1 MSIKII
7 QDVRIETLENGSHAL
22 DNKLTDLE
30 SADVFLQEANKQ
42 LAVRTTE
49 IENKSKKIEVDVS
62 QVTEEFQKGF
72 TLKVESKLEKMEES
86 LDVLNKNKINN
97 DANMSDLIARLDDH
111 EDKIENMQTDIE
123 TGKNITKKLSS
134 TTENNSEI
142 ISQTQKQITNVA
154 ENVEKNEKD
163 ITNIFSSLAK
173 LNTENQ
179 DMHSESMVNITRIY
193 EAIHEQN
200 TSLENTIKELNNDHD
215 KVTSF
220 ELLISTLTAETDG
233 LKAQISHEMQTSV
246 ENFEEGQ
253 TKLQEAFKEHLS
265 NFSAQVSKLDKVETD
280 ADVANSD
287 LKNLLERFTKLQN
300 DLQSLD
306 VKHVETVERM
316 KEVTVLATNIEVHV
330 KSQEQRIEQQNEEGL
345 TNVNKKIAMLEGD
358 LDSVQKKI
366 ADVDNKGLSLSGNVQ
381 TINQTLVSKL
391 DELKKVTDDLEA
403 RLNNASA
410 DHSKKMETL
419 QDLHAENTDKIKGL
433 EEASMQHFERARYF
447 ETLNTRVA
455 QLDEMRQQSEAKARD
470 EVDMGISKQNSLV
483 NEFKLDVDNKVQN
496 LTLHFQENFYKSEQ
510 ENNQLRE
517 QILHLKAE
525 IDKCYLT
532 INGLNGEFGNI
543 SGKIQGLESGFDT
556 QLKNI
561 SAKTDYAESSLA
573 KEVEQLNEKASEL
586 NSKLKYLEHENM
598 NNIAEIVAVKEAS
611 FAHNEKVTF
620 VEALSARV
628 SSFDDSRQQF
638 EEDLM
643 KKNEEMIAKN
653 ASAITD
659 LKQECEGRLKS
670 LEAETKSGFAKTAG
684 ANDGLA
690 VSLENLRKENENLGT
705 WFKDLQERHVQL
717 QFIFTEQNQTNQTF
731 VLEKQQ
737 ELEAKIEKSLLQSQE
752 NNKTDQESGI
762 SELRE
767 MIETTSNNLRAEIQ
781 DKADK
786 ENVDNLQMFKN
797 SLKKMEDEIKDV
809 ATCIQKAE
817 ENFAVKVDENVQAL
831 RSDLEEKL
839 KEQEYDC
846 KELYKTNEKLESK
859 VEILEMGIAAQLEDI
874 EKLRDQDELTKQEVK
889 DTQEAETSRRALMQ
903 NTFEERMK
911 ALEDK
916 LDQFQT
922 SLGESQLNQNEII
935 IRESKELISKMKI
948 EIDLGAEE
956 TDKNF
961 KDGLKAMEE
970 KIQKLETD
978 VLGSLENKLV
988 QEIKDSHLVLKG
1000 ETGLKIKMLE
1010 DDIEGQKLVVEDKF
1024 NNCLEQFESNK
1035 VQLKTEVGNSSRE
1048 MLSEIQNDLDEKLA
1062 NIDILVKEAENHV
1075 ENLRSLNGKLIDQ
1088 VKENMKGHE
1097 IEQGK
1102 IAENLKQQTDE
1113 QLEKYKNQV
1122 EDELKT
1128 LISIK
1133 DEHTLTLTS
1142 MSNTIISVRETL
1154 SKSIEEFKET
1164 EKRIDALEKGQIVQ
1178 DEEIDKNKETLK
1190 DQLQDLMAKIALN
1203 QSDLENH
1210 LKIYEDEKKMTQQR
1224 LDDSGISM
1232 SEIDEK
1238 LSFLAENNE
1247 TKDQTINEMNKSF
1260 ETSIHV
1266 FSSQFETKLAEDHK
1280 AFTDRLQRAEDN
1292 VLDNSMAI
1300 KANTSLIQQNGDNI
1314 ASLLTACGKH
1324 DEEFAVVK
1332 VEIQKLKVN
1341 EQKESEES
1349 LKKIEILSSKV
1360 ESEIKRLDQIKHQVS
1375 DLDDAV
1381 THLSPDIITNAEK
1394 ILVLE
1399 VFKKQLEVSTEN
1411 LQKEV
1416 EEFKSAEEKSRSEI
1430 EELKED
1436 TEKLGEILET
1446 LQDKFDNLEKETSDR
1461 FKDDNT
1467 KIEEVSG
1474 LLSNIKLSVEE
1485 NKEENLNKVENVQAA
1500 LESQLQELKK
1510 DLEAKTVILGND
1522 VIDLRDQLTKFETRF
1537 SEVPPQLEEHKKN
1550 TENEIKNLK
1559 EKQFDDVKN
1568 LKDQLDEFL
1577 DKFAIVQVNLDEIKA
1592 TNVKMENIEN
1602 NISQQFNLKIASSM
1616 MESKDAQEENQKRL
1630 DDLKENMNEETA
1642 KLSVIIMSMKS
1653 SFEDGNK
1660 LIVDDID
1667 KLKSA
1672 DNELMNEMNNN
1683 KNSFNLKLESLNS
1696 DAQSLTERVTGVENE
1711 NKEQNDRILQL
1722 ETNQKDQLEKI
1733 VSLHENTA
1741 AYEEK
1746 AKYVQVLEAK
1756 VEKVDEMRQKSE
1768 SQAKEDFK
1776 QAIMTNKDNIEKLR
1790 ADVDKSIQ
1798 ELGDKHDDDV
1808 SNLSSAVAEMKNN
1821 LANSVGEVKE
1831 DCNILKSEGVVF
1843 KDTLAKYQELLEV
1856 KLKEVDNNTNE
1867 NSRVIQVVKDML
1879 NETNDKIDNNQASF
1893 NTDLNSLKDET
1904 PALIE
1909 KTLDFFK
1916 TDVKEEI
1923 TALDNDFNE
1932 LKKNIEPLELGF
1944 TKLGKELEENSQ
1956 KQLASL
1962 NDLKNVSQDMLAVLR
1977 NDFDGKVKEI
1987 MEYFDKQ
1994 GKTIAINNTYMMSSQ
2009 ELLNNISISSVEQ
2022 AAKIEALESQTGI
2035 LDNKLSSLES
2045 ADLFLQEAH
2054 RMLTDKT
2061 TLVETESKRLEA
2073 AVLAH
2078 MKDQKE
2084 EHEDN
2089 LKSQISLILK
2099 DIDKLEADKSKAFE
2113 KINDV
2118 ENQAQGNQNQ
2128 ITALEAKFL
2137 NQTNDLSTNLET
2149 MIADIKTSQENKLE
2163 ILEENI
2169 VLNKAIVQNSI
2180 EELNNNLTGNDEK
2193 IKQFED
2199 SLKAL
2204 DVKHVET
2211 TQKMKEV
2218 TVLATNI
2225 EVHIKSQEQKFEEQK
2240 ALDMTGFENSF
2251 KEIKEKEVMLQEK
2264 LESLEVN
2271 CQETMH
2277 KIEDLE
2283 FRDKEKN
2290 ALVDEILDKIRGNS
2304 DLIGTSNA
2312 SIHDI
2317 LAKLQSL
2324 NDQNKNQAE
2333 KMHVIEM
2340 LSDRLD
2346 QLDDS
2351 RSTHDI
2357 HVTTT
2362 IENLREEYKK
2372 NLTLINLE
2380 IDNKLTVLQ
2389 DSELSKLHQM
2399 AEALKED
2406 LVKLRTE
2413 NEGQGR
2419 SIIELGNNGKEA
2431 NARYEE
2437 QNIILETKLSQALS
2451 EIQILL
2457 AKVESIDDEN
2467 KYNKEKLVAMEEAAV
2482 TQSEKAVYV
2491 ESLMSRMDDM
2501 RQQSEVK
2508 SKEELQTKIQSQS
2521 KAVDELR
2528 NELETKLGNISRD
2541 IRGELDSLNL
2551 VQEQLSSKL
2560 HLDNKAALETLG
2572 NEQETKI
2579 TAIMKIIH
2587 DHKTLIEKTH
2597 SSITTITERIVHTES
2612 SQSNSQEKIIADYAQ
2627 KLAELKDNFEERIVE
2642 LFMQSGVQKANIEKN
2657 TSLIEELSVEFNS
2670 SSGQLKGEIT
2680 NIKVC
2685 IMSKKCL

>member
-1 MSIKII
+1 MSIKNI
-7 QDVRIETLENGSHAL
+7 QDARIEALENGSHAL
-22 DNKLTDLE
+22 DNKLSDLE

-49 IENKSKKIEVDVS
+49 IENKSKKIEVDFS

-97 DANMSDLIARLDDH
+97 DAKMSDLIARLDEHD
-111 EDKIENMQTDIE
+111 DKIENMQTDIE
-123 TGKNITKKLSS
+123 TGKNIMEKLSS
-134 TTENNSEI
+134 TTENISEI

-173 LNTENQ
+173 LNSENQ
-179 DMHSESMVNITRIY
+179 DMHSESKLNITRIY
-193 EAIHEQN
+193 EAIHEQQI
-200 TSLENTIKELNNDHD
+200 SLENTIKELNSEHD

-220 ELLISTLTAETDG
+220 ELLISALTAETDG

-253 TKLQEAFKEHLS
+253 NKLQEAFKEHLS
-265 NFSAQVSKLDKVETD
+265 NFSAQASKLDKVETD
-280 ADVANSD
+280 ADVTNSD
-287 LKNLLERFTKLQN
+287 LKKLLERFSKLQN

-345 TNVNKKIAMLEGD
+345 TNVNKKIAMIEGD
-358 LDSVQKKI
+358 LDTAQKKI
-366 ADVDNKGLSLSGNVQ
+366 ADLDSKGLSLSGNVQ
-381 TINQTLVSKL
+381 TTNQTLVSKL
-391 DELKKVTDDLEA
+391 DELKKITDDLEA
-403 RLNNASA
+403 KLSNASA
-410 DHSKKMETL
+410 DHSKKMEAI
-419 QDLHAENTDKIKGL
+419 QDLYAENTDKIKGL

-496 LTLHFQENFYKSEQ
+496 ITLQFQENFYKSEQ
-510 ENNQLRE
+510 ENNQLKE

-525 IDKCYLT
+525 IEKCYLS

-543 SGKIQGLESGFDT
+543 TGKIQDLESGFDT

-573 KEVEQLNEKASEL
+573 KEVEQLNDKASEL
-586 NSKLKYLEHENM
+586 NSKLKNLEHENM
-598 NNIAEIVAVKEAS
+598 NNIAEIVAMKEAS

-638 EEDLM
+638 EEDMM

-659 LKQECEGRLKS
+659 LKQECEGRLEM
-670 LEAETKSGFAKTAG
+670 LEAETKSGFTKTAN

-717 QFIFTEQNQTNQTF
+717 NFILTEQNQTNQTF

-752 NNKTDQESGI
+752 NIKTEQESGI

-781 DKADK
+781 DKVDK
-786 ENVDNLQMFKN
+786 ENVEKLEMFKN
-797 SLKKMEDEIKDV
+797 SLKIMEDKIEDV

-817 ENFAVKVDENVQAL
+817 ENFAAKVDENVLSL

-846 KELYKTNEKLESK
+846 KELYKTNEKLQSK
-859 VEILEMGIAAQLEDI
+859 VEILEMGISAQLEDI
-874 EKLRDQDELTKQEVK
+874 EKLREQDEVIKQEVK
-889 DTQEAETSRRALMQ
+889 DTQEAETSRCALMQ
-903 NTFEERMK
+903 NSLEERMK
-911 ALEDK
+911 TLEDK

-935 IRESKELISKMKI
+935 IRESKEIISKMKI
-948 EIDLGAEE
+948 EIDQGAAE
-956 TDKNF
+956 TDKHF
-961 KDGLKAMEE
+961 RDGLKAMEE

-978 VLGSLENKLV
+978 VLSSLENKLV

-1000 ETGLKIKMLE
+1000 ETGLKIKTLE
-1010 DDIEGQKLVVEDKF
+1010 DDIEGQKLVIEDKF
-1024 NNCLEQFESNK
+1024 NNCLEQLESNK

-1048 MLSEIQNDLDEKLA
+1048 LLSEIQNDLDAKLA
-1062 NIDILVKEAENHV
+1062 NIDIFVKEAEKHV

-1097 IEQGK
+1097 VEQEK
-1102 IAENLKQQTDE
+1102 IAENLKQQTDG
-1113 QLEKYKNQV
+1113 QLEKYKKQV

-1128 LISIK
+1128 IISIK

-1142 MSNTIISVRETL
+1142 ISNTIISVRETL

-1203 QSDLENH
+1203 QSDLEHH
-1210 LKIYEDEKKMTQQR
+1210 LTIYEDEKKMTQQR

-1280 AFTDRLQRAEDN
+1280 AFTDRLQKAEDN
-1292 VLDNSMAI
+1292 VRDNSMAI

-1314 ASLLTACGKH
+1314 VSLLTASGKH
-1324 DEEFAVVK
+1324 DEEFVVMK
-1332 VEIQKLKVN
+1332 VEIQKLQVN

-1349 LKKIEILSSKV
+1349 LKKVQILSSKV

-1399 VFKKQLEVSTEN
+1399 VFKEKLEASTEN

-1416 EEFKSAEEKSRSEI
+1416 EEVKSAEEKSRSEI

-1485 NKEENLNKVENVQAA
+1485 NKEA
-1500 LESQLQELKK
+1500 LQSQLQELKK
-1510 DLEAKTVILGND
+1510 DQDAKTVILGND
-1522 VIDLRDQLTKFETRF
+1522 VIDLRNQLTKFESQF

-1550 TENEIKNLK
+1550 TEDEIKNLK

-1577 DKFAIVQVNLDEIKA
+1577 DKFAIVQVTLDEIKA

-1630 DDLKENMNEETA
+1630 DELKENLNEETA

-1653 SFEDGNK
+1653 SFEDSNK
-1660 LIVDDID
+1660 LIIDDID

-1672 DNELMNEMNNN
+1672 DNELMNEINNN
-1683 KNSFNLKLESLNS
+1683 KNSLNLKLESLNS
-1696 DAQSLTERVTGVENE
+1696 EAQSLIGRVTGVENE
-1711 NKEQNDRILQL
+1711 NKEQNDCILHL

-1733 VSLHENTA
+1733 VSLYENTA

-1768 SQAKEDFK
+1768 SQTKEDFK

-1798 ELGDKHDDDV
+1798 ELGEKHDDDM

-1821 LANSVGEVKE
+1821 FANNVREVKE

-1843 KDTLAKYQELLEV
+1843 KDTLTKYQELLEV

-1867 NSRVIQVVKDML
+1867 NSRVIQDVKDML
-1879 NETNDKIDNNQASF
+1879 NETNDKIDTNQATF
-1893 NTDLNSLKDET
+1893 NTGLNSLKDET

-1923 TALDNDFNE
+1923 TVLNNDFNE

-1956 KQLASL
+1956 KQSASL

-1994 GKTIAINNTYMMSSQ
+1994 GKTIALNNTYMMSSQ
-2009 ELLNNISISSVEQ
+2009 ELLHNISISSTEQ
-2022 AAKIEALESQTGI
+2022 AEKIEALESQTGI
-2035 LDNKLSSLES
+2035 LDNKLCSLES

-2061 TLVETESKRLEA
+2061 TLVEAESKRLEA
-2073 AVLAH
+2073 SVLAH
-2078 MKDQKE
+2078 MKNQKE
-2084 EHEDN
+2084 EHEDT

-2113 KINDV
+2113 RINDI
-2118 ENQAQGNQNQ
+2118 ENQAHGNQNQ
-2128 ITALEAKFL
+2128 ITVLEAKFL

-2149 MIADIKTSQENKLE
+2149 MIADMKTSQENKLE
-2163 ILEENI
+2163 VLEENI
-2169 VLNKAIVQNSI
+2169 VLNKAILQNSI
-2180 EELNNNLTGNDEK
+2180 EDLNNNLKGNDEK
-2193 IKQFED
+2193 IKQIEG
-2199 SLKAL
+2199 SLKIL

-2225 EVHIKSQEQKFEEQK
+2225 EVHVKSQEQKFEEQK

-2251 KEIKEKEVMLQEK
+2251 KELKEKEVMLQEK
-2264 LESLEVN
+2264 LESLKID
-2271 CQETMH
+2271 CQGTMQ
-2277 KIEDLE
+2277 KIDDLE
-2283 FRDKEKN
+2283 FKDKEKN
-2290 ALVDEILDKIRGNS
+2290 ALVD
-2304 DLIGTSNA
+2304 A

-2317 LAKLQSL
+2317 HAKLQSF
-2324 NDQNKNQAE
+2324 DDHNKIQGE

-2346 QLDDS
+2346 QLDES
-2351 RSTHDI
+2351 RSTHDL

-2372 NLTLINLE
+2372 NLALINLE
-2380 IDNKLTVLQ
+2380 IDNKLTALQ
-2389 DSELSKLHQM
+2389 DTELSTLHQIT
-2399 AEALKED
+2399 EALKGD
-2406 LVKLRTE
+2406 LVNLRTE

-2419 SIIELGNNGKEA
+2419 SIIELGNNYKEV

-2437 QNIILETKLSQALS
+2437 HIKILETKLSQALS

-2528 NELETKLGNISRD
+2528 NELEAKLGSISRD
-2541 IRGELDSLNL
+2541 IRGELDSLNSA
-2551 VQEQLSSKL
+2551 QEKLRSKL
-2560 HLDNKAALETLG
+2560 HLDNKAALETLE
-2572 NEQETKI
+2572 NEQETKF

-2627 KLAELKDNFEERIVE
+2627 KLSELKENFEERIVE
-2642 LFMQSGVQKANIEKN
+2642 LFMQSGVQKAHIDKN
-2657 TSLIEELSVEFNS
+2657 TSLIEELSAEFNS
-2670 SSGQLKGEIT
+2670 SSLQLRGEIT

-2685 IMSKKCL
+2685 IISKKMSLV